1 MSCGESIRLTET
13 YYLLFDKIIY
23 RDDSLCLRGIDEI
36 EIVHFDANSGTFLI
50 HHDGEMNSENPIE
63 YTIKNSNYWKIK

>member
-23 RDDSLCLRGIDEI
+23 RDDSLAGGIDEI